1 MFVEKKTA
9 GHYRQVSV
17 AQRNSK
23 MWCHGKGREE
33 GTQLQ
38 CMSVQLFYDI
48 GDQQKMVVCRL
59 CHLPLTVKDM
69 QLANP
74 LVLI

>member
-1 MFVEKKTA
+1 MFVEKKKTS

-17 AQRNSK
+17 ARRNSK

-38 CMSVQLFYDI
+38 CLYSHSMTSVISKKQLYA
-48 GDQQKMVVCRL
+48 VC
-59 CHLPLTVKDM
+59 
-69 QLANP
+69 A
-74 LVLI
+74 IYF